1 METLL
6 YFVLANL
13 LVYGDIYDD
22 PAAQGF
28 FGRQQARQLDCERL
42 SQAKAHERYPG
53 EVPPPHTRSSAL
65 MQIDA
70 LVCQHRVVAD
80 DMREPRDEV
89 ILQKL
94 EEDVAELTGLAALE
108 TGPETRWVVDAYYPN
123 PAIIRK
129 IAGASR
135 VALAERGLWVTDQ
148 PPRLSAG
155 DVEVLRTLPMRDAL
169 PVACRRLFSSRA
181 LEGGPLGDDVAFLSL
196 ALLHPS
202 ESQLHAG
209 LCRRGQFRWIR

>member
-1 METLL
+1 MDTLL
-6 YFVLANL
+6 YFLLANL
-13 LVYGDIYDD
+13 LVYGDVYDD
-22 PAAQGF
+22 PVNRAF
-28 FGRQQARQLDCERL
+28 FGRQKARQLDCERL
-42 SQAKAHERYPG
+42 SQAEAHQRYPG

-70 LVCQHRVVAD
+70 LVCEHRVVAD
-80 DMREPRDEV
+80 GTREPRDEV

-94 EEDVAELTGLAALE
+94 EEDVEELTGLAAAE
-108 TGPETRWVVDAYYPN
+108 VGPGTRWVVDAYYPN
-123 PAIIRK
+123 PAIVRK
-129 IAGASR
+129 IAIASR

-148 PPRLSAG
+148 PPRLTAG

-169 PVACRRLFSSRA
+169 PVACRRLFATRA

-196 ALLHPS
+196 ALLHPM

-209 LCRRGQFRWIR
+209 ICRRGQFRWLR